1 MAQDDDSDDEAAAPA
16 AAPAAAADGEGAFD
30 DDDDESDDPDA
41 PVVVGKSTHKAEG
54 KLFYEKM
61 KKGDETIS
69 VGQDVYLE
77 NGMEVPYVARLQQI
91 FVYSFAK
98 KEIYFTARW
107 YYREPDCHEYARMAG
122 AKDDYEVTWGGEKLF
137 AEPKELFFSLHLDE
151 NHADTILRACS
162 VQLREAD
169 SAPAFE
175 AFTNLGRHEFLAWRA
190 YDNKKVY
197 ALNELPSKKLR
208 DAFALERKRDGATSK
223 PSLRERK
230 KREEEDDD
238 EDWDRELTNDDL
250 RQLWLPRKHLEV
262 WYDSNRFA
270 RVVDGILTRVSSILN
285 GKRSF
290 YVGKVVGVK
299 RASRPYRLGKKDGK
313 DRIAEYTLQVQT
325 HLGTRLV
332 GLDALSNEAPQD
344 AELARFRVPL
354 DPREVRQ
361 KLSAL
366 KREMENHSELFEE
379 ADIRRRQEAEER
391 LAAKRHEEAKQRK
404 LEAEERERRERERDE
419 VRQRAAAQKAQ
430 DNDQWWLSYGNA
442 NDSGKKQRE
451 LAKWKARLKRF
462 NTIATSSGA
471 EGERENA
478 RRLAEQ
484 AQAKIDSLEEQQA
497 DADDAAA
504 DGDDEAEA
512 PAAAEAMEE
521 EAAAPA
527 PAPAEEAAAMEEE
540 APAAAEE
547 APAPAEEEAPAA
559 MEAEAPAAPPQPTEE
574 DLFGADSD

>member
-1 MAQDDDSDDEAAAPA
+1 M
-16 AAPAAAADGEGAFD
+16 
-30 DDDDESDDPDA
+30 
-41 PVVVGKSTHKAEG
+41 VVGEVDAQGEG

-230 KREEEDDD
+230 KREEE
-238 EDWDRELTNDDL
+238 ETTRTDRELPTTTPPAVA
-250 RQLWLPRKHLEV
+250 PRKHLEV
-262 WYDSNRFA
+262 WYDRTASPASSTASSRAPCRSSTASGRSTSA
-270 RVVDGILTRVSSILN
+270 RSSA
-285 GKRSF
+285 S
-290 YVGKVVGVK
+290 
-299 RASRPYRLGKKDGK
+299 RASRPYRWA
-313 DRIAEYTLQVQT
+313 RRTASIASLR
-325 HLGTRLV
+325 TRPADPRRDAPV

-361 KLSAL
+361 KPCSQARDGEPL
-366 KREMENHSELFEE
+366 ELFEE

-391 LAAKRHEEAKQRK
+391 LPRSATRKEAAV

-419 VRQRAAAQKAQ
+419 VRQRRRRRRRRTTI
-430 DNDQWWLSYGNA
+430 NGVPYG
-442 NDSGKKQRE
+442 R
-451 LAKWKARLKRF
+451 
-462 NTIATSSGA
+462 
-471 EGERENA
+471 
-478 RRLAEQ
+478 
-484 AQAKIDSLEEQQA
+484 
-497 DADDAAA
+497 
-504 DGDDEAEA
+504 
-512 PAAAEAMEE
+512 
-521 EAAAPA
+521 
-527 PAPAEEAAAMEEE
+527 
-540 APAAAEE
+540 
-547 APAPAEEEAPAA
+547 
-559 MEAEAPAAPPQPTEE
+559 
-574 DLFGADSD
+574 